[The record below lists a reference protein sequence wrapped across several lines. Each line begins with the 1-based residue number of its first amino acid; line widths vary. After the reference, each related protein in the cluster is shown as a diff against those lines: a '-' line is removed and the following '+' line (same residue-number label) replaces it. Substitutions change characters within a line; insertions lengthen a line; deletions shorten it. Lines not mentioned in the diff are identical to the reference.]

1 MADALNFPLPDS
13 NPDPNFSS
21 QPCDTPAPSSLSH
34 AAAETARALGAASRP
49 APQQPQQLHP
59 HRQNASAAPVERRR
73 RRRAL
78 ISAPIRVRSI
88 DLTVTGPDEIST
100 TLDISRNG
108 LLFITSNPYF
118 VRDMDVAVTFP
129 YCKTQGPAQ
138 AEQEGRVARV
148 HETPDG
154 RFTVAIALGAGVGE
168 DLVDACGRKLDND
181 AAHLSY
187 AANHASKKPLIL
199 AVDADTLVR
208 DALKNYLSNE
218 GYDVI
223 AVSNG
228 SQAREMLKT
237 FTPALLIAEVEGE
250 DLPGFDLCAHIKTTD
265 TLKHIPVLLTTRS
278 GNPSDYSNAHSLG
291 AVVCMSK
298 PYKHDRMGH
307 VVRLLVPPRHLVA
320 QNFPNARSVYPT
332 RRNLNGNGN
341 SNGNASK
348 SADSP
353 ATNGTRRFR
362 FPSFLP

>member
-1 MADALNFPLPDS
+1 MSDALNFPLSDS
-13 NPDPNFSS
+13 NPDSNF
-21 QPCDTPAPSSLSH
+21 SH
-34 AAAETARALGAASRP
+34 AAAEAARALSADSRP
-49 APQQPQQLHP
+49 APPQPASP
-59 HRQNASAAPVERRR
+59 SASAPSAPAPVPAERRR

-78 ISAPIRVRSI
+78 ISAPVRVRSV
-88 DLTVTGPDEIST
+88 DLTASGPDEIST
-100 TLDISRNG
+100 TLDVSRNG
-108 LLFITSNPYF
+108 LLFLTSNPYF
-118 VRDMDVAVTFP
+118 LRDMDVAVTFP

-154 RFTVAIALGAGVGE
+154 RFTVAIALGVGVGE

-181 AAHLSY
+181 AARLSD
-187 AANHASKKPLIL
+187 AASLPAKKPLVL

-208 DALKNYLSNE
+208 DTLKNYLSNE

-237 FTPALLIAEVEGE
+237 FTPALLIAEVEG
-250 DLPGFDLCAHIKTTD
+250 DDFPGFDLCAHIKTTEN
-265 TLKHIPVLLTTRS
+265 LKHIPVLLTTRS

-298 PYKHDRMGH
+298 PYKQDRMGH
-307 VVRLLVPPRHLVA
+307 VVRLLVPPRQLTA
-320 QNFPNARSVYPT
+320 QEFPSSRNAYPS
-332 RRNLNGNGN
+332 RRNFNGNGN
-341 SNGNASK
+341 GTGNTNGNGSK
-348 SADSP
+348 SAPSP
-353 ATNGTRRFR
+353 STNGASPRRFR